1 MKKGPRV
8 CKASIAFACDN
19 SVIASV
25 HNYAGE
31 KDPEALLRRAL
42 DLGGEVFVG
51 VRLGGREARDVRSRV
66 DCADTRERVPRSSV
80 EDGGT
85 DPRRRSPGDGRSH
98 APTRTC
104 PPWICP
110 PSAVVRVAREPS
122 SEDAT
127 RDMAPSAP
135 VAVSGGDRRLRHRE
149 RDTVRRR

>member
-42 DLGGEVFVG
+42 DLGGEVFVE

-66 DCADTRERVPRSSV
+66 DCAGHEGAGAAFV
-80 EDGGT
+80 G
-85 DPRRRSPGDGRSH
+85 RRRRNGSPKEKPR
-98 APTRTC
+98 
-104 PPWICP
+104 
-110 PSAVVRVAREPS
+110 
-122 SEDAT
+122 
-127 RDMAPSAP
+127 
-135 VAVSGGDRRLRHRE
+135 
-149 RDTVRRR
+149 